1 MPQLYNAQKIV
12 IEFQE
17 HISELVEVTENGMDT
32 MMEYV

>member
-1 MPQLYNAQKIV
+1 MHTKIV

-17 HISELVEVTENGMDT
+17 HISELVEVTENGMAT